1 MKLAI
6 NHGQIH
12 QDFFNK
18 GHALFEQ
25 SNLDKYIDLESIDW
39 IEGKGH
45 LTPKVVS
52 TELKAQLTTLHWYLA
67 TQIIAPIFSDFCP
80 LKNEIWNGI
89 NESAHQWHCDY
100 EEGHNLVFLLYF
112 SDMKSDGFLW
122 TKTPNETISKII
134 PKRGTLVM
142 LNNWPGFMHRV
153 DKTHD
158 TRIVAD
164 FRFKIFQE

>member
-1 MKLAI
+1 MKLEL
-6 NHGQIH
+6 NHEQIH
-12 QDFFNK
+12 HDFFNK

-25 SNLDKYIDLESIDW
+25 SQLDKLIDFESIEW
-39 IEGKGH
+39 VEGKGH
-45 LTPKVVS
+45 LTPKTVS
-52 TELKAQLTTLHWYLA
+52 AELKAELTTLQWQLA
-67 TQIIAPIFSDFCP
+67 TQIIAPIFPSFSP

-112 SDMKSDGFLW
+112 SDMNSDGFLW
-122 TKTPNETISKII
+122 TKTPTDIVSKII

-142 LNNWPGFMHRV
+142 LNNWPGFMHRA
-153 DKTHD
+153 DKTNH